1 MTVSSSSKA
10 VSEENK
16 VLKSSVTGLTNERD
30 SLLDQLASLKS
41 ELESLKNPV
50 EPSSPRP
57 PMDPVAKT
65 GGPAGALSKEQYEGL
80 LDYIGETVKLYTD
93 AQATAK
99 SKGKETASK
108 SPLDPVAP
116 GPSGAVT
123 PHIGSAV
130 KKSSKPS
137 RKDLVGSSIHG
148 DDTDEDTEDGN
159 ESMDDDADEDEVG

>member
-1 MTVSSSSKA
+1 
-10 VSEENK
+10 
-16 VLKSSVTGLTNERD
+16 
-30 SLLDQLASLKS
+30 
-41 ELESLKNPV
+41 
-50 EPSSPRP
+50 
-57 PMDPVAKT
+57 MDPVAKT

-80 LDYIGETVKLYTD
+80 LAHIGETVKLYTD
-93 AQATAK
+93 AQITAK